1 MSFKEYSKINM
12 VCDSYVALED
22 AMLQNYIANKYY
34 FSITNVAIMASMY
47 DEFLTELKLKFS
59 GASLENIDINSTNK
73 FTYIEDEDVFFM
85 DLVYEHKNKSWN
97 INIYSS
103 NMKVSNEIF
112 AIVKKYEPSGMGVY
126 IEIDNFFIDAN
137 GGISIRKEYRER
149 ADIID
154 VSSEYYPYLDTD
166 ILFKKYTLSNENILM
181 LIGQP
186 GVGKTKLVACYE
198 KFMFS
203 HNELFTAG
211 TDDATNETMF
221 RIAYIKNEEILAKD
235 TFWEELNK
243 DSYNLIF
250 LDDADNCLLPR
261 DADVHTNEDVN
272 RKKFISQL
280 LSFTD
285 GIKTNDT
292 KFIITTNRDVDNIDT
307 AVLRRGRTFD
317 ILELQPLTYE
327 EAQVIWENS
336 GIESEK
342 FVKLFKGKDS
352 IVQSELGAEISLY
365 KKLIG
370 HDEANESYLLREDI
384 SLLHSYRNRKTS
396 MGL

>member
-1 MSFKEYSKINM
+1 MIDSSKINM

-34 FSITNVAIMASMY
+34 FSITNVAIMATMY
-47 DEFLTELKLKFS
+47 DEFMKDIKHKYSNTVIE
-59 GASLENIDINSTNK
+59 EIDVSKNNR
-73 FTYIEDEDVFFM
+73 FTYMEDDGEYFV
-85 DLVYEHKNKSWN
+85 DLVYEHKNKAWN
-97 INIYSS
+97 INIYSTDMS
-103 NMKVSNEIF
+103 IANDLF
-112 AIVKKYEPSGMGVY
+112 GIVKKYEPSGMGVY
-126 IEIDNFFIDAN
+126 IEIDNFFIDGN

-154 VSSEYYPYLDTD
+154 VSSEYYPYLNTEN
-166 ILFKKYTLSNENILM
+166 LFKKYTLSNENILM

-198 KFMFS
+198 KYMFAN
-203 HNELFTAG
+203 NELFTAG
-211 TDDATNETMF
+211 VDEATNETMF

-285 GIKTNDT
+285 GIKANDT
-292 KFIITTNRDVDNIDT
+292 KFIITTNRNVDNIDT

-317 ILELQPLTYE
+317 ILELKPLTYD
-327 EAQVIWENS
+327 EALDIWKHNDINE
-336 GIESEK
+336 EK
-342 FVKLFKGKDS
+342 FVKLFDGREI
-352 IVQSELGAEISLY
+352 IVQSELGAEISLC
-365 KKLIG
+365 KKLEG
-370 HDEANESYLLREDI
+370 VENADESYLLRDDI
-384 SLLHSYRNRKTS
+384 SLLHSYRNKKTT